1 MPRLSEELIKKIAH
15 MLEEEET
22 DIYVLTLYF
31 LNSKDMEYF
40 DKKDATRIRQIMKVL
55 IEDTHRHAEL
65 LKLVVE
71 LGSV

>member
-1 MPRLSEELIKKIAH
+1 MPRLSEDLVRKIAH
-15 MLEEEET
+15 MLEEEEM

-40 DKKDATRIRQIMKVL
+40 DKKSAARIRQILKVL

-71 LGSV
+71 LGGS